1 MRATYASDPRPEM
14 LCEFIRETLAGAQ
27 IHAQLGITYAE
38 IGNIAGLN
46 YSARSLVACTRAA
59 ISTLADLNALN
70 ALRRAGARHDGSPA
84 EDLAGE
90 GGQ

>member
-14 LCEFIRETLAGAQ
+14 LFEFIRDTLAGAQ

-38 IGNIAGLN
+38 IGDIAGLN

-59 ISTLADLNALN
+59 VSTLADLNAL
-70 ALRRAGARHDGSPA
+70 RKVGAQTVGSPA
-84 EDLAGE
+84 EDQVRE
-90 GGQ
+90 GGR